1 MMRRPADESG
11 SQDTVRR
18 EYAAEVIEIGLQLD
32 LSVRLLVGAVLG
44 LAIGFEREI
53 HGHPAGLR
61 THMLVALGSALFT
74 VLSIHGF
81 GSGTVG
87 SGTVGTAVV
96 DPTRI
101 AAQIVSGIG
110 FLGAGAILKDG
121 IVIRGLTTAASLWA
135 TSAVGMAAG
144 AGEYAIAGVA
154 AAVILVSLWPINA
167 IADRLHG
174 TSVPETQLRLAMRHV
189 DSLGK
194 VSEVLILNKLEI
206 GQIATQRLAKD
217 RYQADIAIR
226 GRHSGAIAL
235 AIEQISDLPDVDIVS
250 TSQAD

>member
-1 MMRRPADESG
+1 MG
-11 SQDTVRR
+11 RR
-18 EYAAEVIEIGLQLD
+18 EYAAGMIDIGLQLD
-32 LSVRLLVGAVLG
+32 LSVRLVVASVLG

-61 THMLVALGSALFT
+61 THMLVAMGSGLFT

-81 GSGTVG
+81 GSEVVG
-87 SGTVGTAVV
+87 APV

-154 AAVILVSLWPINA
+154 AGVILVSLWPINA

-174 TSVPETQLRLAMRHV
+174 TSLPETQLRLAMRHV
-189 DSLGK
+189 DSLGI
-194 VSEVLILNKLEI
+194 VSEILIVNKLEI
-206 GQIATQRLAKD
+206 GQIATQRLGKD
-217 RYQADIAIR
+217 HYQADIAIR

-235 AIEQISDLPDVDIVS
+235 AIEQIADLPDVDIVS

>member
-1 MMRRPADESG
+1 MMRRPIDRSG
-11 SQDTVRR
+11 SQDRLRR
-18 EYAAEVIEIGLQLD
+18 EYAAWVIDLALQLD

-81 GSGTVG
+81 GSE
-87 SGTVGTAVV
+87 TVGTAPV

-174 TSVPETQLRLAMRHV
+174 TSLPETQLRLAMGHV

-226 GRHSGAIAL
+226 GRNSASIAQ
-235 AIEQISDLPDVDIVS
+235 AIEQIADLPDVDIVS
-250 TSQAD
+250 TTQAD

>member
-1 MMRRPADESG
+1 
-11 SQDTVRR
+11 
-18 EYAAEVIEIGLQLD
+18 VIDVSVQID
-32 LSVRLLVGAVLG
+32 LSLRLIISAVLG

-81 GSGTVG
+81 LGEPG
-87 SGTVGTAVV
+87 AAPV

-144 AGEYAIAGVA
+144 AGEYVIGAVA

-174 TSVPETQLRLAMRHV
+174 TSLPEMQLRLAMKRV
-189 DSLGK
+189 DALGQ
-194 VSEVLILNKLEI
+194 VSEILIVHKLEI

-217 RYQADIAIR
+217 SYQADVTVR
-226 GRHSGAIAL
+226 GRNPAAISQ
-235 AIEQISDLPDVDIVS
+235 AIEEISKIPGVDILL

>member
-1 MMRRPADESG
+1 MIDLPA
-11 SQDTVRR
+11 
-18 EYAAEVIEIGLQLD
+18 QLD
-32 LSVRLLVGAVLG
+32 LSVRLLVAALLG

-74 VLSIHGF
+74 VLSIRGF
-81 GSGTVG
+81 LGEGG
-87 SGTVGTAVV
+87 GAPV

-121 IVIRGLTTAASLWA
+121 IVIRGLTTAASLGA

-144 AGEYAIAGVA
+144 ASEYVVGAVA
-154 AAVILVSLWPINA
+154 TLVILVSLWPINA

-174 TSVPETQLRLAMRHV
+174 SSLPEMQLRLSMKGV
-189 DSLGK
+189 DHLGQ
-194 VSEVLILNKLEI
+194 VTEILIANKLEI
-206 GQIATQRLAKD
+206 GQISSQRLAAD
-217 RYQADIAIR
+217 NYQADVAVR
-226 GRHSGAIAL
+226 GRRSAAISQ
-235 AIEQISDLPDVDIVS
+235 AIEDIAKIPGVDIVS
-250 TSQAD
+250 TTQGD

>member
-1 MMRRPADESG
+1 MIDLA
-11 SQDTVRR
+11 
-18 EYAAEVIEIGLQLD
+18 LQFD
-32 LSVRLLVGAVLG
+32 LSARLLVGALLG

-61 THMLVALGSALFT
+61 THMLVALGSSLFT

-81 GSGTVG
+81 VG
-87 SGTVGTAVV
+87 EAGMAPV

-144 AGEYAIAGVA
+144 AGEYVIAAVA
-154 AAVILVSLWPINA
+154 AGVILVSLWPINA

-174 TSVPETQLRLAMRHV
+174 SSLPEVQLRLAMQRV
-189 DSLGK
+189 DAIGK
-194 VSEVLILNKLEI
+194 VSAILIANKLEV
-206 GQIATQRLAKD
+206 GQIATQRLGKD
-217 RYQADIAIR
+217 SYQADIAVR
-226 GRHSGAIAL
+226 GRRTAAISA
-235 AIEQISDLPDVDIVS
+235 AIEEIARIPGVDIVS
-250 TSQAD
+250 TTQAD

>member
-1 MMRRPADESG
+1 MI
-11 SQDTVRR
+11 
-18 EYAAEVIEIGLQLD
+18 EVALQLD
-32 LSVRLLVGAVLG
+32 LSVRLIVASLLG

-61 THMLVALGSALFT
+61 THMLVAVGSGLFT

-81 GSGTVG
+81 LGEPG
-87 SGTVGTAVV
+87 AAPV

-144 AGEYAIAGVA
+144 AGEYLLAAVA
-154 AAVILVSLWPINA
+154 AGVILVSLWPINA

-174 TSVPETQLRLAMRHV
+174 TSLPETQLRLAMKRV
-189 DSLGK
+189 DALGQ
-194 VSEVLILNKLEI
+194 VSEVLILHKLEI
-206 GQIATQRLAKD
+206 GQIATQRLGKD
-217 RYQADIAIR
+217 SYQADVAIR
-226 GRHSGAIAL
+226 GRHSGAISL
-235 AIEQISDLPDVDIVS
+235 AIEQIADIPGVDIVS

>member
-1 MMRRPADESG
+1 MID
-11 SQDTVRR
+11 
-18 EYAAEVIEIGLQLD
+18 IGAQID
-32 LSVRLLVGAVLG
+32 LSARLVIAAVLG

-74 VLSIHGF
+74 VLSIRGF
-81 GSGTVG
+81 LGEPG
-87 SGTVGTAVV
+87 AAPV

-144 AGEYAIAGVA
+144 AAEYVIAAVA
-154 AAVILVSLWPINA
+154 AAVIVVSLWPINA

-174 TSVPETQLRLAMRHV
+174 SNLPEMQLRLGMKRV
-189 DSLGK
+189 DLLGQ
-194 VSEVLILNKLEI
+194 VSEILIQQKLEI
-206 GQIATQRLAKD
+206 GQIATQRISKD
-217 RYQADIAIR
+217 SYQADVAIR
-226 GRHSGAIAL
+226 GRSAGSMAQAIDEIAR
-235 AIEQISDLPDVDIVS
+235 LPGVDVLSS
-250 TSQAD
+250 TQAD

>member
-1 MMRRPADESG
+1 VTDVA
-11 SQDTVRR
+11 
-18 EYAAEVIEIGLQLD
+18 LQVD
-32 LSVRLLVGAVLG
+32 LSLRLLVAAGLG

-61 THMLVALGSALFT
+61 THMLVALGSGLFT
-74 VLSIHGF
+74 VLSIRGF
-81 GSGTVG
+81 LGEP
-87 SGTVGTAVV
+87 GTALV

-135 TSAVGMAAG
+135 TAAVGMAAG
-144 AGEYAIAGVA
+144 AGEYVIGVVA
-154 AAVILVSLWPINA
+154 AIVILVSLWPINA

-174 TSVPETQLRLAMRHV
+174 TSQPESQLRLSMRRV
-189 DSLGK
+189 DALGQ
-194 VSEVLILNKLEI
+194 VSAVLVRHKLDI

-217 RYQADIAIR
+217 NYQADVTVR
-226 GRHSGAIAL
+226 GRNASVIAA
-235 AIEQISDLPDVDIVS
+235 AIEEISRIPDVDIVS
-250 TSQAD
+250 TTQAD

>member
-1 MMRRPADESG
+1 M
-11 SQDTVRR
+11 
-18 EYAAEVIEIGLQLD
+18 AASTLSRVIDVALQVD
-32 LSVRLLVGAVLG
+32 LSLRLLVAAALG

-61 THMLVALGSALFT
+61 THMLVALGSGLFT
-74 VLSIHGF
+74 VLSIRGF
-81 GSGTVG
+81 LGEP
-87 SGTVGTAVV
+87 GTAPV

-144 AGEYAIAGVA
+144 AGEYVIGAVA
-154 AAVILVSLWPINA
+154 AAVSLDSLWPINA

-174 TSVPETQLRLAMRHV
+174 TSMPEAQLRLGMDRV
-189 DSLGK
+189 ESLGH
-194 VSEVLILNKLEI
+194 VSEVLVRHKLEI
-206 GQIATQRLAKD
+206 GQIATQRLAKNS
-217 RYQADIAIR
+217 YQADVTIR
-226 GRHSGAIAL
+226 GRNASTIAA
-235 AIEQISDLPDVDIVS
+235 AIEDISRIPGVDIVS
-250 TSQAD
+250 TTQAD

>member
-1 MMRRPADESG
+1 MID
-11 SQDTVRR
+11 V
-18 EYAAEVIEIGLQLD
+18 AAQID
-32 LSVRLLVGAVLG
+32 LSIRLVIAAVLG

-74 VLSIHGF
+74 VLSIRGF
-81 GSGTVG
+81 LGEAG
-87 SGTVGTAVV
+87 AAPV

-144 AGEYAIAGVA
+144 ASEYVIAAVAAGVI
-154 AAVILVSLWPINA
+154 VVSLWPINA

-174 TSVPETQLRLAMRHV
+174 SSLPEMQLRLTMKRV
-189 DSLGK
+189 DLLGQ
-194 VSEVLILNKLEI
+194 VSEILIVHKLEI
-206 GQIATQRLAKD
+206 GQIATQRISKD
-217 RYQADIAIR
+217 MYQVDAAIR
-226 GRHSGAIAL
+226 GRNAGSM
-235 AIEQISDLPDVDIVS
+235 
-250 TSQAD
+250 SQAIDDIARLPGVDVISSIQAD

>member
-1 MMRRPADESG
+1 MIDLA
-11 SQDTVRR
+11 
-18 EYAAEVIEIGLQLD
+18 LQLD
-32 LSVRLLVGAVLG
+32 LSVRLLIAALLG

-74 VLSIHGF
+74 VLSIYGF
-81 GSGTVG
+81 LGEGGPGS
-87 SGTVGTAVV
+87 APV

-144 AGEYAIAGVA
+144 TGDYVIASVA
-154 AAVILVSLWPINA
+154 AGVILVSLWPINA
-167 IADRLHG
+167 VADRLHG
-174 TSVPETQLRLAMRHV
+174 SSLPEMQLRLTMQRV
-189 DSLGK
+189 DAIGK
-194 VSEVLILNKLEI
+194 VSEILLSNKLEI
-206 GQIATQRLAKD
+206 GQIATQRLGKD
-217 RYQADIAIR
+217 SYQADIAVR
-226 GRHSGAIAL
+226 GRRTGSISA
-235 AIEQISDLPDVDIVS
+235 AIEEIARIPGVDIVS